1 MYYAEYTLQPY
12 LRKGIMV
19 PVTALPSLY
28 QREDAGYSSYYW
40 FNEEDAKQITAQG
53 NAKNLNRFSVYTKY
67 LVIDID
73 REDNPQQA
81 TDDMHRY
88 ASDIAE
94 MGLKHSIWVSGGK
107 GYHIYIHCEP
117 MEGIDVPYSQLQW
130 IKARGWKVDESLYQ
144 HARLLSNPGRKSVK
158 TGVRK
163 HKIGDYDGN
172 LLHVPRVSL
181 PVATVFNVPVTRGD
195 LARVSL
201 YRIQKTFEN
210 QPNSR
215 HTALWSVAGACAEAG
230 MPLNLCTEL
239 LEWMNKACWETPKDF
254 PGLKRAVEQAYN
266 QTQTSPSQSST
277 KVAGPAPTLEDS
289 FEGPSVD
296 CSLGGPDAPPRL
308 TGTALKFQELLLKVK
323 PQSAPVSGINVSN
336 AEFLA
341 KPS

>member
-12 LRKGIMV
+12 LRKGVMV

-40 FNEEDAKQITAQG
+40 FTEEDAKQITAQG

-73 REDNPQQA
+73 REDNPQLA

-130 IKARGWKVDESLYQ
+130 VKARGWRVDETLYQ

-163 HKIGDYDGN
+163 HKIGDFDGK
-172 LLHVPRVSL
+172 LLYVPRVAP
-181 PVATVFNVPVTRGD
+181 PVRDISPEPITSGD
-195 LARVSL
+195 LCRVSL
-201 YRIQKTFEN
+201 YRIQKTFES
-210 QPNSR
+210 QPSSR

-239 LEWMNKACWETPKDF
+239 LEWMNKACWEIPKDF
-254 PGLKRAVEQAYN
+254 PGLKRAVEQAYT
-266 QTQTSPSQSST
+266 QTQISPLL
-277 KVAGPAPTLEDS
+277 VM
-289 FEGPSVD
+289 EGVIPENPLRVGD
-296 CSLGGPDAPPRL
+296 
-308 TGTALKFQELLLKVK
+308 LKKM
-323 PQSAPVSGINVSN
+323 
-336 AEFLA
+336 
-341 KPS
+341 